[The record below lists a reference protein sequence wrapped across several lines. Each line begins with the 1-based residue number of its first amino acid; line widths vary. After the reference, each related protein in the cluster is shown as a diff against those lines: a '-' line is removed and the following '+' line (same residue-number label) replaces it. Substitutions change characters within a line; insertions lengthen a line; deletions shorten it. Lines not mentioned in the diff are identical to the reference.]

1 MSKKKSDH
9 PDKHAADDGAEHQQR
24 DAITR
29 ADYEAQLHL
38 LQIEGVKLQRHVIRR
53 GAQLLILLEG
63 RDAAGKDGTIKR
75 LVEYLSPRDTRV
87 VALAAPSD
95 RESGAWYF
103 QRYVAQLPVA
113 GETVF
118 FNRSWYNRAG
128 VERVMGFCSKAE
140 CEAFLQAT
148 PRFEAL
154 LVQSGVQLLKY
165 YLDIDRDTQIERLA
179 ERARDPLKQW
189 KRSAIDAVAVKHWK
203 AYSAARDAMLVR
215 TDNELAPWTIVR
227 GNDKMLAR
235 LNLMRDLLSRVDYA
249 GKKKPLL
256 RADPAIV
263 FEFTPECITAGALA
277 S

>member
-1 MSKKKSDH
+1 MSKKK
-9 PDKHAADDGAEHQQR
+9 PDRSGAETSISH
-24 DAITR
+24 D
-29 ADYEAQLHL
+29 DYEAQLQL
-38 LQIEGVKLQRHVIRR
+38 LQIELVKLQRHVIRH
-53 GAQLLILLEG
+53 GKQLLVLLEG
-63 RDAAGKDGTIKR
+63 RDAAGKDGNVKR
-75 LVEYLSPRDTRV
+75 LVEYLSPRETRV
-87 VALAAPSD
+87 IALAAPCD
-95 RESGAWYF
+95 RERGAWYF

-113 GETVF
+113 GEIVF

-128 VERVMGFCSKAE
+128 VERVMGFCSKSE

-179 ERARDPLKQW
+179 DRAHDPLAQW

-203 AYSAARDAMLVR
+203 TYSAARDTMLAR

-249 GKKKPLL
+249 GKKKSLL
-256 RADPAIV
+256 HADPALV

-277 S
+277 P

>member
-9 PDKHAADDGAEHQQR
+9 GSDAALSHE
-24 DAITR
+24 
-29 ADYEAQLHL
+29 DYEKQLHL
-38 LQIEGVKLQRHVIRR
+38 LQIEGVKLQRHVIRH
-53 GAQLLILLEG
+53 GKQLLVLFEG
-63 RDAAGKDGTIKR
+63 RDAAGKDGSIKR

-87 VALAAPSD
+87 VALGAPSD

-103 QRYVAQLPVA
+103 QRYVAHLPVA

-179 ERARDPLKQW
+179 DRAEDPLKQW
-189 KRSAIDAVAVKHWK
+189 KRSAIDAVAVQHWK
-203 AYSAARDAMLVR
+203 AYSAARDAMLLR
-215 TDNELAPWTIVR
+215 TDTELAPWTLVR
-227 GNDKMLAR
+227 ANNKMLAR

-249 GKKKPLL
+249 GKKKSLL
-256 RADPAIV
+256 HADPAIV
-263 FEFTPECITAGALA
+263 FEFTPECISAGALA
-277 S
+277 A

>member
-1 MSKKKSDH
+1 MSKKKSGQH
-9 PDKHAADDGAEHQQR
+9 GN
-24 DAITR
+24 DAGISHD
-29 ADYEAQLHL
+29 DYEKQLHL
-38 LQIEGVKLQRHVIRR
+38 LQVEGVKLQRHVIRH
-53 GAQLLILLEG
+53 GKQLLILLEG

-87 VALAAPSD
+87 VALGTPTD
-95 RESGAWYF
+95 RECGAWYF

-128 VERVMGFCSKAE
+128 VERVMGFCSKDE
-140 CEAFLQAT
+140 CDAFLQAA

-154 LVQSGVQLLKY
+154 LVESGVQLLKY
-165 YLDIDRDTQIERLA
+165 YLDIDRDEQIERLD
-179 ERARDPLKQW
+179 ERAHDPLTQW

-203 AYSAARDAMLVR
+203 GYSAARDAMLLR

-227 GNDKMLAR
+227 ANNKMLAR
-235 LNLMRDLLSRVDYA
+235 LNLMRDLLSRVNYA

-256 RADPAIV
+256 HADPEIV
-263 FEFTPECITAGALA
+263 FGFTPECINSGALA
-277 S
+277 P